1 MIKESVKSASTI
13 EDAKAAALLEL
24 GLTED
29 DVYNIEVLQMPQKK
43 TFGIFGGKPAEVK
56 VWVDVPEKKE
66 KPVSEKNTYKK
77 PASAPKK
84 VEDRKKE
91 AKKENTRKVEK
102 EEKTEADF
110 TAEKAQEIKD
120 GYRVSKKG
128 ILDTYEVAYKT
139 IKEYELWASIPFAQ
153 SSDARKL
160 LEYALAGTI
169 SAKDEPELAEMVK
182 NLKNATALAAL
193 KESGMDAKVGSVW
206 YYDDLSACFAALAA
220 GDCDAVVI
228 DGIVSGYYM

>member
-56 VWVDVPEKKE
+56 VWVDVPEKKD

-84 VEDRKKE
+84 VEDRK
-91 AKKENTRKVEK
+91 RKPK
-102 EEKTEADF
+102 RKTSV
-110 TAEKAQEIKD
+110 
-120 GYRVSKKG
+120 RSKK
-128 ILDTYEVAYKT
+128 K
-139 IKEYELWASIPFAQ
+139 KRPK
-153 SSDARKL
+153 RRKKL
-160 LEYALAGTI
+160 L
-169 SAKDEPELAEMVK
+169 
-182 NLKNATALAAL
+182 
-193 KESGMDAKVGSVW
+193 
-206 YYDDLSACFAALAA
+206 
-220 GDCDAVVI
+220 
-228 DGIVSGYYM
+228 

>member
-84 VEDRKKE
+84 VR
-91 AKKENTRKVEK
+91 R
-102 EEKTEADF
+102 
-110 TAEKAQEIKD
+110 Q
-120 GYRVSKKG
+120 KKG
-128 ILDTYEVAYKT
+128 SQKG
-139 IKEYELWASIPFAQ
+139 KHP
-153 SSDARKL
+153 
-160 LEYALAGTI
+160 
-169 SAKDEPELAEMVK
+169 
-182 NLKNATALAAL
+182 
-193 KESGMDAKVGSVW
+193 
-206 YYDDLSACFAALAA
+206 
-220 GDCDAVVI
+220 
-228 DGIVSGYYM
+228 

>member
-77 PASAPKK
+77 PASGSQKG
-84 VEDRKKE
+84 R
-91 AKKENTRKVEK
+91 R
-102 EEKTEADF
+102 
-110 TAEKAQEIKD
+110 Q
-120 GYRVSKKG
+120 KKG
-128 ILDTYEVAYKT
+128 SQKG
-139 IKEYELWASIPFAQ
+139 KHP
-153 SSDARKL
+153 
-160 LEYALAGTI
+160 
-169 SAKDEPELAEMVK
+169 
-182 NLKNATALAAL
+182 
-193 KESGMDAKVGSVW
+193 
-206 YYDDLSACFAALAA
+206 
-220 GDCDAVVI
+220 
-228 DGIVSGYYM
+228 

>member
-84 VEDRKKE
+84 VEDRK
-91 AKKENTRKVEK
+91 TPGR
-102 EEKTEADF
+102 
-110 TAEKAQEIKD
+110 
-120 GYRVSKKG
+120 SKK
-128 ILDTYEVAYKT
+128 K
-139 IKEYELWASIPFAQ
+139 KRPK
-153 SSDARKL
+153 RRKKL
-160 LEYALAGTI
+160 L
-169 SAKDEPELAEMVK
+169 
-182 NLKNATALAAL
+182 
-193 KESGMDAKVGSVW
+193 
-206 YYDDLSACFAALAA
+206 
-220 GDCDAVVI
+220 
-228 DGIVSGYYM
+228 

>member
-77 PASAPKK
+77 PLRLPKRSK
-84 VEDRKKE
+84 TEKRKPKRKTPVRSKKKKRPKRRKK
-91 AKKENTRKVEK
+91 
-102 EEKTEADF
+102 
-110 TAEKAQEIKD
+110 
-120 GYRVSKKG
+120 
-128 ILDTYEVAYKT
+128 
-139 IKEYELWASIPFAQ
+139 
-153 SSDARKL
+153 L
-160 LEYALAGTI
+160 L
-169 SAKDEPELAEMVK
+169 
-182 NLKNATALAAL
+182 
-193 KESGMDAKVGSVW
+193 
-206 YYDDLSACFAALAA
+206 
-220 GDCDAVVI
+220 
-228 DGIVSGYYM
+228 